1 MVILSVTGLFRTL
14 LILVGVFVLVRFIG
28 NLMIAKRNIDE
39 HEKLR
44 KQQRESEEL
53 VEQSLKN
60 VGKTSISKIER
71 SKNNS
76 SDYTEFEEVEDK

>member
-1 MVILSVTGLFRTL
+1 MVILSVTGVFKTI
-14 LILVGVFVLVRFIG
+14 LILVGVFVLMRFIG
-28 NLMIAKRNIDE
+28 NLMVAKRNIDE

-53 VEQSLKN
+53 VDHSRKN
-60 VGKTSISKIER
+60 FGKTSISKLEN

-76 SDYTEFEEVEDK
+76 SDYVDFEEVED